1 MSRSEPNMSGLDSV
15 TGDENS
21 QGFIVAGDH
30 PGDTEEAAEIVTAL
44 KTFYL
49 FFSCPKHHKMG

>member
-1 MSRSEPNMSGLDSV
+1 MSGLDSV

>member
-1 MSRSEPNMSGLDSV
+1 MSHSEPNISGLVSV

-30 PGDTEEAAEIVTAL
+30 PGDTEEAAEFIPAL
-44 KTFYL
+44 KTFHT
-49 FFSCPKHHKMG
+49 FI

>member
-1 MSRSEPNMSGLDSV
+1 MSLSEPNICGLVSV

-30 PGDTEEAAEIVTAL
+30 PSDTEEAAEFISAL
-44 KTFYL
+44 KTFHL
-49 FFSCPKHHKMG
+49 FL